1 MNLKTNGKN
10 PGWKDP
16 KWSEKQNKKNPGWK
30 SPEWK
35 SKSPEWKNKS
45 PEWKSKSPEWKN
57 KSPEWK
63 SPEWKDT
70 GAEKYDFDKED
81 LGLAFNLTE
90 ALRHE
95 YLAKNGSKIVN
106 WMITNDGKQTI
117 IVL

>member
-1 MNLKTNGKN
+1 MTLKTNGKN

-16 KWSEKQNKKNPGWK
+16 KWSEKQDKKNPGWK

-35 SKSPEWKNKS
+35 N
-45 PEWKSKSPEWKN
+45 KSPEWKN